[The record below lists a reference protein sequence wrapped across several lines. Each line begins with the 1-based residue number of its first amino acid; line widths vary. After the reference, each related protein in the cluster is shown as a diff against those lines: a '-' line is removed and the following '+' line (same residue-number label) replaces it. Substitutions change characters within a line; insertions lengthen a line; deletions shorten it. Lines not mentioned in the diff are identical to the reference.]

1 MNGEPIKAFGLVV
14 KQIRKAQGLSQEALA
29 DEAHLDRTFIS
40 QLETGTKQASL
51 TTIFRLAAA
60 LRIEASVLLRQVEDR
75 LLADK
80 NS

>member
-1 MNGEPIKAFGLVV
+1 MSGEPIKAFGLVV

-40 QLETGTKQASL
+40 QLETGSKQASL

-60 LRIEASVLLRQVEDR
+60 LRMEASDLIRQVEEH
-75 LLADK
+75 LLASK
-80 NS
+80 NV

>member
-1 MNGEPIKAFGLVV
+1 MNGEPIKVFGLVV

-40 QLETGTKQASL
+40 QLETGAKQASL

-60 LRIEASVLLRQVEDR
+60 LQIEASALLREVEDR

-80 NS
+80 TS

>member
-1 MNGEPIKAFGLVV
+1 MGGEPIKSFGLVI

-40 QLETGTKQASL
+40 QLETGSKQASL

-60 LRIEASVLLRQVEDR
+60 LRINASDLLRRVEEH
-75 LLADK
+75 LLTAK
-80 NS
+80 TT

>member
-1 MNGEPIKAFGLVV
+1 MNGDPIKAFGLAV

-40 QLETGTKQASL
+40 QLETGAKQASL

-60 LRIEASVLLRQVEDR
+60 LRIEASALLREVEDR

-80 NS
+80 TS